1 MKNNKK
7 RDTRRAAN
15 ILDTAE
21 ITGLS
26 TSQVQKV
33 LRTDRNNDKVVAV
46 FMELSERKN
55 DLLEEVKKLI
65 PFN

>member
-1 MKNNKK
+1 MKNNRK

-33 LRTDRNNDKVVAV
+33 LRTDRNNDTVVSV
-46 FMELSERKN
+46 FMELQEGKN
-55 DLLEEVKKLI
+55 KLLEEVKKLI